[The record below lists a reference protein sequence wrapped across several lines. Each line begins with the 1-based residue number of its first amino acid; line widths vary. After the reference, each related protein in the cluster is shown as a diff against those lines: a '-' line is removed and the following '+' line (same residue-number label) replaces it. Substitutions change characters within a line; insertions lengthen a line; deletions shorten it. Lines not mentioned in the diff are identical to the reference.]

1 MLYIYSY
8 RYTYVGIS
16 SKMSEIS
23 SSMQVLVCCGTY
35 ILYKLVEIKSDR
47 VQHPVLIVTKTI
59 LYAEVKSI
67 KNKCAGYSLAKNIT
81 MWSFG
86 KYPK

>member
-1 MLYIYSY
+1 M
-8 RYTYVGIS
+8 
-16 SKMSEIS
+16 
-23 SSMQVLVCCGTY
+23 
-35 ILYKLVEIKSDR
+35 EIKSYR

-59 LYAEVKSI
+59 LYTEVKGI

-86 KYPK
+86 KYPKYNYCTNVQLFDEI